1 MTTPASPSAREL
13 LAARFG
19 HTEFREGQE
28 RAVEAALAGQDVLV
42 VMPTGAGKS
51 LCYQL
56 PAAASPGYALVISPL
71 IALMKDQVDSLHEH
85 GIPAATVH
93 SGLEPEERRDVAHR
107 LATDQLRI
115 LLVAPERLRNSR
127 FVDYLRAHPP
137 TRLVVDEAHCISQWG
152 HDFRPD
158 YRRIGEILEP
168 IGNPP
173 VTALTATAT
182 PEVREDIRH
191 QLAMREPA
199 EVLTGF
205 DRPNLRF
212 EVIPAP
218 ARVDKL
224 IVLEE
229 LVRATEGT
237 CIIYGASRR
246 SVEEIG
252 NHFKALGMRA
262 GVYHAGL
269 DDGTRTA
276 IQDRFM
282 AGEIDVLAATNAFGM
297 GVDKGDVRLVAH
309 YDMPGSMEA
318 YYQEAGRAGRDGL
331 PARCVLL
338 RHGGDWRL
346 QKFFLD
352 QSNPSPELVLRLW
365 KLLRA
370 STGET
375 LTIDAVLGSLSDE
388 PNGAVETALRM
399 FQRGDFAERILDEI
413 TVATALP
420 DELPVD
426 IAALR
431 EKRRRDES
439 RLAQMLDYA
448 RTSAGCRFDRL
459 RAYFLG
465 HKDAPCGTC
474 DLCTDGA
481 ASMRAA
487 DEREAKAVWGA
498 LRAIAGSLDFRF
510 GAQRVVQ
517 VLAGSENAEI
527 LSRGLDELPS
537 YGIFGGASE
546 ASVRELIRFLED
558 HELLA
563 RRPFQLRDGSQGGMV
578 LGVGDMGRR
587 ALEHDA
593 LPDLPPVPVP
603 SGRAPSRGAK
613 RSDGTKPSLDLPPD
627 AQSRADRLRKLR
639 ARLAQGKPAY
649 TVFSNETLE
658 LLALDPPR
666 SRTQFLAVKGLGP
679 GKWDR
684 FGEDVIAVLAAA
696 EGSEGS
702 IG

>member
-1 MTTPASPSAREL
+1 MTTTAHEL

-19 HTEFREGQE
+19 HTEFRDGQQ
-28 RAVEAALAGQDVLV
+28 RAVEAALSGKDVLV

-56 PAAASPGYALVISPL
+56 PAAASAGYALVISPL
-71 IALMKDQVDSLHEH
+71 IALMKDQVDSLRAH

-93 SGLEPEERRDVAHR
+93 SGLEPEERRQVAQK
-107 LATDQLRI
+107 LAQNELRI
-115 LLVAPERLRNSR
+115 LLVAPERLRNAR
-127 FVDYLRAHPP
+127 FVDYLRAYPP
-137 TRLVVDEAHCISQWG
+137 QRLVVDEAHCISQWG

-168 IGNPP
+168 LGNPP

-182 PEVREDIRH
+182 PEVRDDIRR
-191 QLAMREPA
+191 QLAMQEPV

-212 EVIPAP
+212 EVVPAP
-218 ARVDKL
+218 ARADKL
-224 IVLEE
+224 VVLEE
-229 LVRATEGT
+229 LVRAVAGT
-237 CIIYGASRR
+237 RIIYGASRR

-252 NHFKALGMRA
+252 HHFQSRGLRA
-262 GVYHAGL
+262 GIYHAGL
-269 DDGTRTA
+269 DDGARTS

-282 AGEIDVLAATNAFGM
+282 AGEIEVLAATNAFGM
-297 GVDKGDVRLVAH
+297 GVDKSDVRLVAH
-309 YDMPGSMEA
+309 YDMPGSLEA

-370 STGET
+370 SRGET
-375 LTIDAVLGSLSDE
+375 LTVDAVLGTLSDE
-388 PNGAVETALRM
+388 PEGAVETALRI
-399 FQRGDFAERILDEI
+399 FQRGDFVERILDEI
-413 TVATALP
+413 AVRSELP
-420 DELPVD
+420 DELPIDV
-426 IAALR
+426 AALR
-431 EKRRRDES
+431 EKRRRDEA
-439 RLAQMLDYA
+439 RLAQMLEYA

-465 HKDAPCGTC
+465 HKAEPCGTC

-481 ASMRAA
+481 ASVRAA
-487 DEREAKAVWGA
+487 DEREAKAVWSA

-517 VLAGSENAEI
+517 VLAGSENPEI

-546 ASVRELIRFLED
+546 TSVRELLRFLED
-558 HELLA
+558 HELLG
-563 RRPFQLRDGSQGGMV
+563 RKPFQLRDGSQGGML
-578 LGVGDMGRR
+578 LGVGPLGRR
-587 ALEHDA
+587 ALELGA
-593 LPDLPPVPVP
+593 LPELPPIPIPAGRGTTRSAKRGDGSKAPADLPP
-603 SGRAPSRGAK
+603 A
-613 RSDGTKPSLDLPPD
+613 
-627 AQSRADRLRKLR
+627 AQHRADRLRTLR

-666 SRTQFLAVKGLGP
+666 SRAEFLAIKGLGP

-696 EGSEGS
+696 TAAEG
-702 IG
+702 

>member
-1 MTTPASPSAREL
+1 VLRC
-13 LAARFG
+13 
-19 HTEFREGQE
+19 HTEVREGQQ

-56 PAAASPGYALVISPL
+56 PAAASAGYALVISPL
-71 IALMKDQVDSLHEH
+71 IALMKDQVDSLRDH
-85 GIPAATVH
+85 GIPASTVH
-93 SGLEPEERRDVAHR
+93 SGLEPEERRIVAQQ
-107 LATDQLRI
+107 LATNELRI
-115 LLVAPERLRNSR
+115 LLVAPERLRNAR
-127 FVDYLRAHPP
+127 FVEYLRAHPP
-137 TRLVVDEAHCISQWG
+137 QRLVVDEAHCISQWG

-158 YRRIGEILEP
+158 YRRIGEILGP

-182 PEVREDIRH
+182 PEVRDDIRR
-191 QLAMREPA
+191 QLAMRDPV

-218 ARVDKL
+218 ARADKL
-224 IVLEE
+224 TVLED
-229 LVRATEGT
+229 LVRRTEGT
-237 CIIYGASRR
+237 RIIYGASRR

-252 NHFKALGMRA
+252 NHFQSRGLRA
-262 GVYHAGL
+262 GIYHAGL
-269 DDGTRTA
+269 EDGTRTA

-282 AGEIDVLAATNAFGM
+282 AGEIEVLAATNAFGM
-297 GVDKGDVRLVAH
+297 GVDKADVRLVAH
-309 YDMPGSMEA
+309 YDMPGSVEA
-318 YYQEAGRAGRDGL
+318 YYQEAGRAGRDGK

-352 QSNPSPELVLRLW
+352 QSNPSPELVQRLW

-370 STGET
+370 SRGET
-375 LTIDAVLGSLSDE
+375 LTIDAVLGTLSDE
-388 PNGAVETALRM
+388 PDGAVETALRM
-399 FQRGDFAERILDEI
+399 FQRGDFVERMLDEVS
-413 TVATALP
+413 VATELP
-420 DELPVD
+420 DELPLDVT
-426 IAALR
+426 ALR
-431 EKRRRDES
+431 EKRRRDED
-439 RLAQMLDYA
+439 RLAQMLEYA

-465 HKDAPCGTC
+465 RKDEPCGTC

-481 ASMRAA
+481 ASVRAA
-487 DEREAKAVWGA
+487 DEREAKAVWSA

-517 VLAGSENAEI
+517 VLAGSEHADV
-527 LSRGLDELPS
+527 LGRGLDELPG

-546 ASVRELIRFLED
+546 ASVRDLIRFLED

-563 RRPFQLRDGSQGGMV
+563 RKPFQLRDGSQGGML
-578 LGVGDMGRR
+578 LGMGPMGRR
-587 ALEHDA
+587 ALELGA
-593 LPDLPPVPVP
+593 LPDLPPIPVP
-603 SGRAPSRGAK
+603 GGRAPGRSAK
-613 RSDGTKPSLDLPPD
+613 RAGSSRTAAELPPE
-627 AQSRADRLRKLR
+627 ARHRADRLRTLR
-639 ARLAQGKPAY
+639 AKLAQGKPAY

-666 SRTQFLAVKGLGP
+666 SRTEFLAIKGLGP

-684 FGEDVIAVLAAA
+684 FGEDVVAVLMAAA
-696 EGSEGS
+696 ESE
-702 IG
+702 